1 MIKMAQEMGRAG
13 RPRGAGAVATWVAT
27 VWGGHLR
34 GGIDGRGRTPPCAG
48 DTRSSLSVISLRA

>member
-13 RPRGAGAVATWVAT
+13 RPRGAGAVAT